1 MKIYVNFPFKYN
13 NFIKMCG
20 GKFDMQHKLWYVN
33 NTDQMDRIKEMIE
46 KKETFYICK
55 IKDDAYE

>member
-1 MKIYVNFPFKYN
+1 
-13 NFIKMCG
+13 MCG